1 MLIRMNRGKY
11 ALCTA
16 LPGVFM
22 ACITFWAGYL
32 QVRDIYI
39 PNAQYL
45 LAALVVLAMV
55 LMLVVFIGAFRKW
68 SQLLKLK
75 SEHVDYYGE
84 TVKELVDR

>member
-1 MLIRMNRGKY
+1 
-11 ALCTA
+11 
-16 LPGVFM
+16 
-22 ACITFWAGYL
+22 
-32 QVRDIYI
+32 
-39 PNAQYL
+39 
-45 LAALVVLAMV
+45 VLAMV